1 MTGFAEPGASR
12 DGYGDA
18 LLDMAGDERVVVLE
32 ADLGKSTK
40 SCHFRA
46 EYPERTF
53 CLGIA
58 EQNMALVGAGLAEA
72 GKVPFASTF
81 AIFSERA
88 FEQFR
93 NGIARTGLVVHL
105 CGSHGGMHTGQDG
118 SSAQSTEDLGIFRT
132 LPEVTVMT
140 PCDRNSSRSLTKKL
154 LDHPKPSYTRTA
166 RNKTREIYTKEE
178 AEALEIG
185 KASVLREGADASI
198 IACGV
203 MVERA
208 LEAADRL
215 AERGSR
221 PRSSTCT
228 PSSQST
234 GGHHQGCKQR
244 CDRDGRG
251 PLRDWRTR
259 IRRRRGACGGGANDD
274 AYDRGEGQVRGER
287 IPFRHHGQDGS
298 DIREHRIESRGFAL
312 QVRGHLM

>member
-46 EYPERTF
+46 KYPERTF

-185 KASVLREGADASI
+185 KASILREGADASI

-215 AERGSR
+215 AERGVEAAVIDMHTIKPIDREAIIRAASSR
-221 PRSSTCT
+221 AIVTAEDHSVI
-228 PSSQST
+228 
-234 GGHHQGCKQR
+234 GGLGSAVAEVLVEEAPTMMR
-244 CDRDGRG
+244 MIGVRDKF
-251 PLRDWRTR
+251 
-259 IRRRRGACGGGANDD
+259 
-274 AYDRGEGQVRGER
+274 GESGS
-287 IPFRHHGQDGS
+287 PS
-298 DIREHRIESRGFAL
+298 DIMDKMGLTSENIASKVEDLLSK
-312 QVRGHLM
+312 

>member
-1 MTGFAEPGASR
+1 M
-12 DGYGDA
+12 
-18 LLDMAGDERVVVLE
+18 LDMASDERVVVLE

-140 PCDRNSSRSLTKKL
+140 PCDRNSSRSLTRKL

-178 AEALEIG
+178 AEGLEIG

-215 AERGSR
+215 AERGVEAAVIDMHTIKPIDREAIIRAANCGAIVTAEDHSVI
-221 PRSSTCT
+221 
-228 PSSQST
+228 
-234 GGHHQGCKQR
+234 GGLGSAVAEVLVEEAPTMMR
-244 CDRDGRG
+244 MIGVRDKF
-251 PLRDWRTR
+251 
-259 IRRRRGACGGGANDD
+259 
-274 AYDRGEGQVRGER
+274 GESGS
-287 IPFRHHGQDGS
+287 PS
-298 DIREHRIESRGFAL
+298 DIMDKMGLTSENIASKVEDLLSK
-312 QVRGHLM
+312 

>member
-215 AERGSR
+215 AERGVEAAVIDMHTIKPIDREAIIRAANCGAIVTAEDHSVI
-221 PRSSTCT
+221 
-228 PSSQST
+228 
-234 GGHHQGCKQR
+234 GGLGSAVAEVLVEEAPTMMR
-244 CDRDGRG
+244 MIGVRDKF
-251 PLRDWRTR
+251 
-259 IRRRRGACGGGANDD
+259 
-274 AYDRGEGQVRGER
+274 GESGS
-287 IPFRHHGQDGS
+287 PS
-298 DIREHRIESRGFAL
+298 DIMDKMGLTSENIASKVEELLSK
-312 QVRGHLM
+312 

>member
-185 KASVLREGADASI
+185 KASVLREGSDASI

-215 AERGSR
+215 AERGVEAAVIDMHTIKPIDR
-221 PRSSTCT
+221 EAIIRAASSGAIVTAEDH
-228 PSSQST
+228 SVI
-234 GGHHQGCKQR
+234 GGLGSAVAEVLVEEAPTMMR
-244 CDRDGRG
+244 MIGVRDKF
-251 PLRDWRTR
+251 
-259 IRRRRGACGGGANDD
+259 
-274 AYDRGEGQVRGER
+274 GESGS
-287 IPFRHHGQDGS
+287 PS
-298 DIREHRIESRGFAL
+298 DIMDKMGLTSENIASKVEDLLSK
-312 QVRGHLM
+312 

>member
-215 AERGSR
+215 AERGVEAAVIDMHTIKPIDREAIIRAANCGAIVTAEDHSVI
-221 PRSSTCT
+221 
-228 PSSQST
+228 
-234 GGHHQGCKQR
+234 GGLGSAVAEVLVEEAPTMMR
-244 CDRDGRG
+244 MIGVRDKF
-251 PLRDWRTR
+251 
-259 IRRRRGACGGGANDD
+259 
-274 AYDRGEGQVRGER
+274 GESGS
-287 IPFRHHGQDGS
+287 PS
-298 DIREHRIESRGFAL
+298 DIMDKMGLTSENIASKVEELLSN
-312 QVRGHLM
+312 

>member
-46 EYPERTF
+46 KYPERTF

-185 KASVLREGADASI
+185 KASVLREGSDASI

-208 LEAADRL
+208 LEAADML
-215 AERGSR
+215 AKKGVEAAVIDMHTIKPIDREAIIRAASSGAIVTAEDHSVIGGLGSAIAEVLVEEAPTMMR
-221 PRSSTCT
+221 MI
-228 PSSQST
+228 
-234 GGHHQGCKQR
+234 GV
-244 CDRDGRG
+244 RDKF
-251 PLRDWRTR
+251 
-259 IRRRRGACGGGANDD
+259 
-274 AYDRGEGQVRGER
+274 GESGS
-287 IPFRHHGQDGS
+287 PS
-298 DIREHRIESRGFAL
+298 DIMDKMGLTSENIASKVEDLLSK
-312 QVRGHLM
+312 

>member
-46 EYPERTF
+46 KYPERTF

-140 PCDRNSSRSLTKKL
+140 PRDRNSSRSLTKKL

-185 KASVLREGADASI
+185 KASVLREGTDASI

-215 AERGSR
+215 AERGIEAAVIDMHTIK
-221 PRSSTCT
+221 PI
-228 PSSQST
+228 
-234 GGHHQGCKQR
+234 
-244 CDRDGRG
+244 D
-251 PLRDWRTR
+251 
-259 IRRRRGACGGGANDD
+259 RGAIIRAANCGAIVTAEDHSVIGGLGSAVAEVLVEEAPTMMRMIGVRDKF
-274 AYDRGEGQVRGER
+274 GESGS
-287 IPFRHHGQDGS
+287 PS
-298 DIREHRIESRGFAL
+298 DIMDKMGLTSENIESKVEDL
-312 QVRGHLM
+312 LSK

>member
-166 RNKTREIYTKEE
+166 RNKTREVYTMEE

-185 KASVLREGADASI
+185 KASVLREGSDASI

-215 AERGSR
+215 AERGVEAAVIDMHTIKPIDR
-221 PRSSTCT
+221 EAIIRAASSGAIVTAEDH
-228 PSSQST
+228 SVI
-234 GGHHQGCKQR
+234 GGLGSAVAEVLVEEAPTMMR
-244 CDRDGRG
+244 MIGVRDKF
-251 PLRDWRTR
+251 
-259 IRRRRGACGGGANDD
+259 
-274 AYDRGEGQVRGER
+274 GESGS
-287 IPFRHHGQDGS
+287 PS
-298 DIREHRIESRGFAL
+298 DIMDKMGLTSENIASKVEDLLSK
-312 QVRGHLM
+312 

>member
-140 PCDRNSSRSLTKKL
+140 PCDRNSSRSLTRKL

-185 KASVLREGADASI
+185 KASVLREGSDASI

-215 AERGSR
+215 AERGVEAAVIDMHTIK
-221 PRSSTCT
+221 PI
-228 PSSQST
+228 
-234 GGHHQGCKQR
+234 
-244 CDRDGRG
+244 D
-251 PLRDWRTR
+251 
-259 IRRRRGACGGGANDD
+259 RGAIIRAASSGAIVTAEDHSVIGGLGSAVAEVLVEEAPTMMRMIGVRDKF
-274 AYDRGEGQVRGER
+274 GESGS
-287 IPFRHHGQDGS
+287 PS
-298 DIREHRIESRGFAL
+298 DIMDKMGLTSENIASKVEDLLAK
-312 QVRGHLM
+312 

>member
-1 MTGFAEPGASR
+1 
-12 DGYGDA
+12 
-18 LLDMAGDERVVVLE
+18 MAGDERVVVLE

-140 PCDRNSSRSLTKKL
+140 PCDRNSSRSLTRKL

-178 AEALEIG
+178 AEGLEIG

-215 AERGSR
+215 AERGVEAAVIDMHTIKPIDR
-221 PRSSTCT
+221 EAIIRAASSGAIVTAEDH
-228 PSSQST
+228 SVI
-234 GGHHQGCKQR
+234 GGLGSAVAEVLVEEAPTMMR
-244 CDRDGRG
+244 MIGVRDKF
-251 PLRDWRTR
+251 
-259 IRRRRGACGGGANDD
+259 
-274 AYDRGEGQVRGER
+274 GESGS
-287 IPFRHHGQDGS
+287 PS
-298 DIREHRIESRGFAL
+298 DIMDKMGLTSENIASKVEDLLSK
-312 QVRGHLM
+312 

>member
-1 MTGFAEPGASR
+1 MTGISEPGASR

-18 LLDMAGDERVVVLE
+18 LLDLASDERVVVLE

-46 EYPERTF
+46 KYPNRTF

-72 GKVPFASTF
+72 GKIPFASTF

-93 NGIARTGLVVHL
+93 NGVARTGLIVHL

-132 LPEVTVMT
+132 LPGMTVMH
-140 PCDRNSSRSLTKKL
+140 PCDRNSARFLTRNL
-154 LDHPKPSYTRTA
+154 LTHKHPSYTRTA
-166 RNKTREIYTKEE
+166 RNKTREIYSEDE
-178 AEALEIG
+178 ARNLKIG
-185 KASVLREGADASI
+185 VASELRAGGDATI

-208 LEAADRL
+208 MDAAEELSRQGIEACVVDMHTLKPIDKDAILRAAETGAIVTAEDHSVIGGLGSAVAEIL
-215 AERGSR
+215 AEECPTRMRMVGVMDKFGESGS
-221 PRSSTCT
+221 PDEIMNKMGLTSDNIV
-228 PSSQST
+228 
-234 GGHHQGCKQR
+234 QR
-244 CDRDGRG
+244 VVELVQKPGR
-251 PLRDWRTR
+251 T
-259 IRRRRGACGGGANDD
+259 
-274 AYDRGEGQVRGER
+274 
-287 IPFRHHGQDGS
+287 
-298 DIREHRIESRGFAL
+298 
-312 QVRGHLM
+312 

>member
-215 AERGSR
+215 AERGVEAAVIDMHTIKPIDR
-221 PRSSTCT
+221 EAIIRAASSGAIVTAEDH
-228 PSSQST
+228 SVI
-234 GGHHQGCKQR
+234 GGLGSAVAEVLVEEAPTMMR
-244 CDRDGRG
+244 MIGVRDKF
-251 PLRDWRTR
+251 
-259 IRRRRGACGGGANDD
+259 
-274 AYDRGEGQVRGER
+274 GESGS
-287 IPFRHHGQDGS
+287 PS
-298 DIREHRIESRGFAL
+298 DIMDKMGLTSDNIASKVEELLSK
-312 QVRGHLM
+312 

>member
-215 AERGSR
+215 AERGVEAAVIDMHTIK
-221 PRSSTCT
+221 PI
-228 PSSQST
+228 
-234 GGHHQGCKQR
+234 
-244 CDRDGRG
+244 D
-251 PLRDWRTR
+251 
-259 IRRRRGACGGGANDD
+259 RGAIIRAANCGAIVTAEDHSVIGGLGSAVAEVLVEEAPTMMRMIGVRDKF
-274 AYDRGEGQVRGER
+274 GESGS
-287 IPFRHHGQDGS
+287 PS
-298 DIREHRIESRGFAL
+298 DIMDKMGLTSENITSKVEDLLAK
-312 QVRGHLM
+312 

>member
-46 EYPERTF
+46 KYPERTF

-166 RNKTREIYTKEE
+166 RNKTREIYTEEE
-178 AEALEIG
+178 AVALEIG
-185 KASVLREGADASI
+185 KASVLRDGADASI

-215 AERGSR
+215 AERGVEAAVIDMHTIKPIDR
-221 PRSSTCT
+221 EAIIRAASSGAIVTAEDH
-228 PSSQST
+228 SVI
-234 GGHHQGCKQR
+234 GGLGSAVAEVLVEEAPTMMR
-244 CDRDGRG
+244 MIGVRDKF
-251 PLRDWRTR
+251 
-259 IRRRRGACGGGANDD
+259 
-274 AYDRGEGQVRGER
+274 GESGS
-287 IPFRHHGQDGS
+287 PS
-298 DIREHRIESRGFAL
+298 DIMDKMGLTSENIASKVEDLLAK
-312 QVRGHLM
+312 

>member
-140 PCDRNSSRSLTKKL
+140 PCDRNSARSLTRKL

-185 KASVLREGADASI
+185 RASVLREGADAAI

-215 AERGSR
+215 AERGVEAAVIDMHTIK
-221 PRSSTCT
+221 PI
-228 PSSQST
+228 
-234 GGHHQGCKQR
+234 
-244 CDRDGRG
+244 D
-251 PLRDWRTR
+251 
-259 IRRRRGACGGGANDD
+259 RGAIIRAANCGAIVTAEDHSVIGGLGSAVAEVLVEEAPTMMRMIGVRDKF
-274 AYDRGEGQVRGER
+274 GESGS
-287 IPFRHHGQDGS
+287 PS
-298 DIREHRIESRGFAL
+298 DIMDKMGLTSENIASKVEDLLSK
-312 QVRGHLM
+312 

>member
-215 AERGSR
+215 AERGVEAAVIDMHTIK
-221 PRSSTCT
+221 PI
-228 PSSQST
+228 
-234 GGHHQGCKQR
+234 
-244 CDRDGRG
+244 D
-251 PLRDWRTR
+251 
-259 IRRRRGACGGGANDD
+259 RGAIIRAANCGTIVTAEDHSVIGGLGSAVAEVLVEEAPTKMRMIGVRDKF
-274 AYDRGEGQVRGER
+274 GESGS
-287 IPFRHHGQDGS
+287 PS
-298 DIREHRIESRGFAL
+298 DIMDKMGLTSENIASKVEELLSK
-312 QVRGHLM
+312 

>member
-215 AERGSR
+215 AERGVEAAVIDMHTIKPIDREAIIRAANCGAIVTAEDHSVI
-221 PRSSTCT
+221 
-228 PSSQST
+228 
-234 GGHHQGCKQR
+234 GGLGSAVAEVLVEEAPTMMR
-244 CDRDGRG
+244 MIGVRDKF
-251 PLRDWRTR
+251 
-259 IRRRRGACGGGANDD
+259 
-274 AYDRGEGQVRGER
+274 GESGS
-287 IPFRHHGQDGS
+287 PS
-298 DIREHRIESRGFAL
+298 DIMDKMGLTSENIASKVEDLLSK
-312 QVRGHLM
+312 

>member
-140 PCDRNSSRSLTKKL
+140 PSDRNSARSLTRKL

-208 LEAADRL
+208 LEAAETLAAKGIDTMVIDMHTIKPIDRE
-215 AERGSR
+215 AI
-221 PRSSTCT
+221 
-228 PSSQST
+228 
-234 GGHHQGCKQR
+234 
-244 CDRDGRG
+244 
-251 PLRDWRTR
+251 
-259 IRRRRGACGGGANDD
+259 IRAASRGAIVTAEDHSVMGGLGSAVAEVLVEEAPTKMRMIGVRDKF
-274 AYDRGEGQVRGER
+274 GESGS
-287 IPFRHHGQDGS
+287 PS
-298 DIREHRIESRGFAL
+298 DIMDKMGLTSENIASKVEDLLS
-312 QVRGHLM
+312 M

>member
-140 PCDRNSSRSLTKKL
+140 PCDRNSARSLTRKL

-208 LEAADRL
+208 LEAAERL
-215 AERGSR
+215 AERGVEAAVIDMHTIKPIDR
-221 PRSSTCT
+221 EAIIRAASSGAIVTAEDH
-228 PSSQST
+228 SVI
-234 GGHHQGCKQR
+234 GGLGSAVAEVLVEEAPTMMR
-244 CDRDGRG
+244 MIGVRDKF
-251 PLRDWRTR
+251 
-259 IRRRRGACGGGANDD
+259 
-274 AYDRGEGQVRGER
+274 GESGS
-287 IPFRHHGQDGS
+287 PS
-298 DIREHRIESRGFAL
+298 DIMDKMGLTSENIASKVEDLLSK
-312 QVRGHLM
+312 

>member
-208 LEAADRL
+208 LEAAERL
-215 AERGSR
+215 AERGVEAAVIDMHTIKPIDR
-221 PRSSTCT
+221 EAIIRAASSGAIVTAEDH
-228 PSSQST
+228 SVI
-234 GGHHQGCKQR
+234 GGLGSAVAEVLVEEAPTMMR
-244 CDRDGRG
+244 MIGVRDKF
-251 PLRDWRTR
+251 
-259 IRRRRGACGGGANDD
+259 
-274 AYDRGEGQVRGER
+274 GESGS
-287 IPFRHHGQDGS
+287 PS
-298 DIREHRIESRGFAL
+298 DIMDKMGLTSENIASKVEDLLSK
-312 QVRGHLM
+312 

>member
-140 PCDRNSSRSLTKKL
+140 PCDRNSSRSLTRKL

-208 LEAADRL
+208 LEAADML
-215 AERGSR
+215 AERGVEAAVIDMHTIK
-221 PRSSTCT
+221 PI
-228 PSSQST
+228 
-234 GGHHQGCKQR
+234 
-244 CDRDGRG
+244 D
-251 PLRDWRTR
+251 
-259 IRRRRGACGGGANDD
+259 RGAIIRAANCGAIVTAEDHSVIGGLGSAVAEVLVEEAPTMMRMIGVRDKF
-274 AYDRGEGQVRGER
+274 GESGS
-287 IPFRHHGQDGS
+287 PS
-298 DIREHRIESRGFAL
+298 DIMDKMGLTSENIASKVEDLLSK
-312 QVRGHLM
+312 

>member
-1 MTGFAEPGASR
+1 M
-12 DGYGDA
+12 
-18 LLDMAGDERVVVLE
+18 LDMASDERVVVLE

-215 AERGSR
+215 AERGVEAAVIDMHTIK
-221 PRSSTCT
+221 PI
-228 PSSQST
+228 
-234 GGHHQGCKQR
+234 
-244 CDRDGRG
+244 D
-251 PLRDWRTR
+251 
-259 IRRRRGACGGGANDD
+259 RGAIIRAANCGAIVTAEDHSVIGGLGSAVAEVLVEEAPTMMRMIGVRDKF
-274 AYDRGEGQVRGER
+274 GESGS
-287 IPFRHHGQDGS
+287 PS
-298 DIREHRIESRGFAL
+298 DIMDKMGLTSENIESKVEDL
-312 QVRGHLM
+312 LSK

>member
-185 KASVLREGADASI
+185 KASILREGADASI

-215 AERGSR
+215 AERGVEAAVIDMHTIK
-221 PRSSTCT
+221 PI
-228 PSSQST
+228 
-234 GGHHQGCKQR
+234 
-244 CDRDGRG
+244 D
-251 PLRDWRTR
+251 
-259 IRRRRGACGGGANDD
+259 RGAIIRAANCGAIVTAEDHSVIGGLGSAVAEVLVEEAPTMMRMIGVRDKF
-274 AYDRGEGQVRGER
+274 GESGS
-287 IPFRHHGQDGS
+287 PS
-298 DIREHRIESRGFAL
+298 DIMDKMGLTSENIASKVEDLLSK
-312 QVRGHLM
+312 

>member
-140 PCDRNSSRSLTKKL
+140 PCDRNSSRSLTRKL

-185 KASVLREGADASI
+185 KASVLREGADAAI

-215 AERGSR
+215 AERGVEAAVIDMHTIK
-221 PRSSTCT
+221 PI
-228 PSSQST
+228 
-234 GGHHQGCKQR
+234 
-244 CDRDGRG
+244 D
-251 PLRDWRTR
+251 
-259 IRRRRGACGGGANDD
+259 RGAIIRAASSGAIVTAEDHSVIGGLGSAVAEVLVEEAPTMMRMIGVRDKF
-274 AYDRGEGQVRGER
+274 GESGS
-287 IPFRHHGQDGS
+287 PS
-298 DIREHRIESRGFAL
+298 DIMDKMGLTSENIASKVEDLLSK
-312 QVRGHLM
+312 

>member
-18 LLDMAGDERVVVLE
+18 LLDMAGDDRVVVLE

-140 PCDRNSSRSLTKKL
+140 PCDRNSSRSLTRKL

-166 RNKTREIYTKEE
+166 RNKTREIYTEEE
-178 AEALEIG
+178 AVALEIG

-215 AERGSR
+215 AERGVEAAVIDMHTIKPIDR
-221 PRSSTCT
+221 EAIIRAASSGAIVTAEDH
-228 PSSQST
+228 SVI
-234 GGHHQGCKQR
+234 GGLGSAVAEVLAEEAPTMMR
-244 CDRDGRG
+244 MIGVRDKF
-251 PLRDWRTR
+251 
-259 IRRRRGACGGGANDD
+259 
-274 AYDRGEGQVRGER
+274 GESGS
-287 IPFRHHGQDGS
+287 PS
-298 DIREHRIESRGFAL
+298 DIMDKMGLTSENIASKVEDLLSK
-312 QVRGHLM
+312 

>member
-140 PCDRNSSRSLTKKL
+140 PCDRNSSRSLTRKL

-178 AEALEIG
+178 AEDLEIG
-185 KASVLREGADASI
+185 KASVLREGADAAI

-215 AERGSR
+215 AERGVEATVIDMHTIKPIDR
-221 PRSSTCT
+221 EAIIRAASSGPIVTAEDH
-228 PSSQST
+228 SVI
-234 GGHHQGCKQR
+234 GGLGSAVAEVLVEESPTMMR
-244 CDRDGRG
+244 MIGVRDKF
-251 PLRDWRTR
+251 
-259 IRRRRGACGGGANDD
+259 
-274 AYDRGEGQVRGER
+274 GESGS
-287 IPFRHHGQDGS
+287 PS
-298 DIREHRIESRGFAL
+298 DIMDKMGLTSENIASKVEGL
-312 QVRGHLM
+312 LVK

>member
-1 MTGFAEPGASR
+1 MTGSAEPGASR

-140 PCDRNSSRSLTKKL
+140 PCDRNSSRSLTRKL

-185 KASVLREGADASI
+185 RASVLREGADAAI

-215 AERGSR
+215 AERGVEAAVIDMHTIK
-221 PRSSTCT
+221 PI
-228 PSSQST
+228 
-234 GGHHQGCKQR
+234 
-244 CDRDGRG
+244 D
-251 PLRDWRTR
+251 
-259 IRRRRGACGGGANDD
+259 RGAIIRAASSGAIVTAEDHSVIGGLGSAVAEVLVEEAPTMMRMIGVRDKF
-274 AYDRGEGQVRGER
+274 GESGS
-287 IPFRHHGQDGS
+287 PS
-298 DIREHRIESRGFAL
+298 DIMDKMGLTSENIASKVEDLLSK
-312 QVRGHLM
+312 

>member
-185 KASVLREGADASI
+185 KASVLREGADAAI

-215 AERGSR
+215 AERGVEAAVIDMHTIKPIDR
-221 PRSSTCT
+221 EAIIRAASSGAIVTAEDH
-228 PSSQST
+228 SVI
-234 GGHHQGCKQR
+234 GGLGSAVAEVLAEEAPTMMR
-244 CDRDGRG
+244 IIGVRDKF
-251 PLRDWRTR
+251 
-259 IRRRRGACGGGANDD
+259 
-274 AYDRGEGQVRGER
+274 GESGS
-287 IPFRHHGQDGS
+287 PS
-298 DIREHRIESRGFAL
+298 DIMDKMGLTSENIASKVEDLLAK
-312 QVRGHLM
+312 

>member
-140 PCDRNSSRSLTKKL
+140 PCDRNSSRSLTRKL

-215 AERGSR
+215 AERGVEAAVIDMHTIK
-221 PRSSTCT
+221 PI
-228 PSSQST
+228 
-234 GGHHQGCKQR
+234 
-244 CDRDGRG
+244 D
-251 PLRDWRTR
+251 
-259 IRRRRGACGGGANDD
+259 RGAIIRAANSGAIVTAEDHSVIGGLGSAVAEVLVEEAPTMMRMIGVRDKF
-274 AYDRGEGQVRGER
+274 GESGS
-287 IPFRHHGQDGS
+287 PS
-298 DIREHRIESRGFAL
+298 DIMDKMGLTSENIASKVEDLLSK
-312 QVRGHLM
+312 

>member
-46 EYPERTF
+46 KYPERTF

-154 LDHPKPSYTRTA
+154 LDHPRPSYTRTA

-185 KASVLREGADASI
+185 KASVLREGTDASI

-215 AERGSR
+215 AERGVEAAVIDMHTIKPIDR
-221 PRSSTCT
+221 EAIIRAASSGAIVTAEDH
-228 PSSQST
+228 SVI
-234 GGHHQGCKQR
+234 GGLGSAVAEVLVEEAPTMMR
-244 CDRDGRG
+244 MIGVRDKF
-251 PLRDWRTR
+251 
-259 IRRRRGACGGGANDD
+259 
-274 AYDRGEGQVRGER
+274 GESGS
-287 IPFRHHGQDGS
+287 PS
-298 DIREHRIESRGFAL
+298 DIMDKMGLTSENIASKVEDLLSK
-312 QVRGHLM
+312 

>member
-118 SSAQSTEDLGIFRT
+118 SSAQSTEDLGVFRT

-185 KASVLREGADASI
+185 KASVLREGADAAS

-215 AERGSR
+215 AERGVEAAVIDMHTIK
-221 PRSSTCT
+221 PI
-228 PSSQST
+228 
-234 GGHHQGCKQR
+234 
-244 CDRDGRG
+244 D
-251 PLRDWRTR
+251 
-259 IRRRRGACGGGANDD
+259 RGAIIRAANCGAIVTAEDHSVIGGLGSAVAEVLVEEAPTMMRMIGVRDKF
-274 AYDRGEGQVRGER
+274 GESGS
-287 IPFRHHGQDGS
+287 PS
-298 DIREHRIESRGFAL
+298 DIMDKMGLTSENIASKVEDLLSK
-312 QVRGHLM
+312 

>member
-178 AEALEIG
+178 AEGLEIG

-215 AERGSR
+215 AERGVEAAVIDMHTIKPIDR
-221 PRSSTCT
+221 EAIIRAASSGAIVTAEDH
-228 PSSQST
+228 SVI
-234 GGHHQGCKQR
+234 GGLGSAVAEVLVEEAPTMMR
-244 CDRDGRG
+244 MIGVRDKF
-251 PLRDWRTR
+251 
-259 IRRRRGACGGGANDD
+259 
-274 AYDRGEGQVRGER
+274 GESGS
-287 IPFRHHGQDGS
+287 PS
-298 DIREHRIESRGFAL
+298 DIMDKMGLTSENIASKVEELLSK
-312 QVRGHLM
+312 

>member
-46 EYPERTF
+46 KYPERTF

-185 KASVLREGADASI
+185 KASVLREGTDASI

-215 AERGSR
+215 AERGIEAAVIDMHTIK
-221 PRSSTCT
+221 PI
-228 PSSQST
+228 
-234 GGHHQGCKQR
+234 
-244 CDRDGRG
+244 D
-251 PLRDWRTR
+251 
-259 IRRRRGACGGGANDD
+259 RGAIIRAANSGAIVTAEDHSVIGGLGSAVAEVLVEEAPTMIRMIGVRDKF
-274 AYDRGEGQVRGER
+274 GESGS
-287 IPFRHHGQDGS
+287 PS
-298 DIREHRIESRGFAL
+298 DIMDKMGLTSENIASKVEDLLSK
-312 QVRGHLM
+312 

>member
-140 PCDRNSSRSLTKKL
+140 PCDRNSSRSLTRKL

-215 AERGSR
+215 AERGVEAAVIDMHTIK
-221 PRSSTCT
+221 PI
-228 PSSQST
+228 
-234 GGHHQGCKQR
+234 
-244 CDRDGRG
+244 D
-251 PLRDWRTR
+251 
-259 IRRRRGACGGGANDD
+259 RGAIIRAANCGAIVTAEDHSVIGGLGSAVAEVLVEEAPTMMRMIGVRDKF
-274 AYDRGEGQVRGER
+274 GES
-287 IPFRHHGQDGS
+287 GS
-298 DIREHRIESRGFAL
+298 PMDIMDKMGLTSENIASKVEELLSK
-312 QVRGHLM
+312 

>member
-46 EYPERTF
+46 KYPERTF

-215 AERGSR
+215 AERGVEAAVIDMHTIK
-221 PRSSTCT
+221 PI
-228 PSSQST
+228 
-234 GGHHQGCKQR
+234 
-244 CDRDGRG
+244 D
-251 PLRDWRTR
+251 
-259 IRRRRGACGGGANDD
+259 RGAIIRAANCGAIVTAEDHSVIGGLGSAVAEVLVEEAPTMMRMIGVRDKF
-274 AYDRGEGQVRGER
+274 GESGS
-287 IPFRHHGQDGS
+287 PS
-298 DIREHRIESRGFAL
+298 DIMDKMGLTSENIASKVEELLSK
-312 QVRGHLM
+312 

>member
-18 LLDMAGDERVVVLE
+18 LLDMAGDDRVVVLE

-215 AERGSR
+215 AERGVEAAVIDMHTIK
-221 PRSSTCT
+221 PI
-228 PSSQST
+228 
-234 GGHHQGCKQR
+234 
-244 CDRDGRG
+244 D
-251 PLRDWRTR
+251 
-259 IRRRRGACGGGANDD
+259 RGAIIRAANCGAIVTAEDHSVIGGLGSAVAEVLVEEAPTMMRMIGVRDEF
-274 AYDRGEGQVRGER
+274 GESGS
-287 IPFRHHGQDGS
+287 PS
-298 DIREHRIESRGFAL
+298 DIMDKMGLTSENIASKVEDLLSK
-312 QVRGHLM
+312 

>member
-1 MTGFAEPGASR
+1 MTGISEPGASR

-18 LLDMAGDERVVVLE
+18 LLDLASDDRVVVLE

-40 SCHFRA
+40 SCHFRNQ
-46 EYPERTF
+46 YPDRTF

-72 GKVPFASTF
+72 GKIPFASTF

-132 LPEVTVMT
+132 LPGMTVMH
-140 PCDRNSSRSLTKKL
+140 PSDRNSARVLTRKL
-154 LDHPKPSYTRTA
+154 LNHESPSYTRTA
-166 RNKTREIYTKEE
+166 RNKTREIYSEDE
-178 AEALEIG
+178 ARSLHIG
-185 KASVLREGADASI
+185 KASVLCEGKDATI

-208 LEAADRL
+208 LDAAELLSNKGIEVGVLDMHTLKPIDKEAILKAAKTGAIVT
-215 AERGSR
+215 AEDHSVIGGLGSAVAEILSEEYPTR
-221 PRSSTCT
+221 MKMVGVRDKFGESGT
-228 PSSQST
+228 PDEIMNKMGLNSDT
-234 GGHHQGCKQR
+234 IAQR
-244 CDRDGRG
+244 VVE
-251 PLRDWRTR
+251 LV
-259 IRRRRGACGGGANDD
+259 
-274 AYDRGEGQVRGER
+274 Q
-287 IPFRHHGQDGS
+287 
-298 DIREHRIESRGFAL
+298 
-312 QVRGHLM
+312 

>member
-18 LLDMAGDERVVVLE
+18 LLDMAGDKRVVVLE

-140 PCDRNSSRSLTKKL
+140 PCDRNSSRSLTRKL

-185 KASVLREGADASI
+185 KASVLREGSDASI

-215 AERGSR
+215 AERGVEAAVIDMHTIKPIDR
-221 PRSSTCT
+221 EAIIRAASSGAIVTAEDH
-228 PSSQST
+228 SVI
-234 GGHHQGCKQR
+234 GGLGSAVAEVLVEEAPTMMR
-244 CDRDGRG
+244 MIGVRDKF
-251 PLRDWRTR
+251 
-259 IRRRRGACGGGANDD
+259 
-274 AYDRGEGQVRGER
+274 GESGS
-287 IPFRHHGQDGS
+287 PS
-298 DIREHRIESRGFAL
+298 DIMDKMGLTSENIASKVEDLLAK
-312 QVRGHLM
+312 

>member
-46 EYPERTF
+46 KYPERTF

-166 RNKTREIYTKEE
+166 RNKTREIYTRRKRPRPWRSERHPSFGRVPMRPSSPV
-178 AEALEIG
+178 ASWSRGPSRQQIG
-185 KASVLREGADASI
+185 WLRG
-198 IACGV
+198 
-203 MVERA
+203 
-208 LEAADRL
+208 
-215 AERGSR
+215 GSR

-234 GGHHQGCKQR
+234 GGPSSGLQ
-244 CDRDGRG
+244 
-251 PLRDWRTR
+251 T
-259 IRRRRGACGGGANDD
+259 A
-274 AYDRGEGQVRGER
+274 VR
-287 IPFRHHGQDGS
+287 S
-298 DIREHRIESRGFAL
+298 
-312 QVRGHLM
+312 

>member
-140 PCDRNSSRSLTKKL
+140 PCDRNSARSLTRKL

-215 AERGSR
+215 AERGVEAAVIDMHTIK
-221 PRSSTCT
+221 PI
-228 PSSQST
+228 
-234 GGHHQGCKQR
+234 
-244 CDRDGRG
+244 D
-251 PLRDWRTR
+251 
-259 IRRRRGACGGGANDD
+259 RGAIIRAANCGAIVTAEDHSVIGGLGSAVAEVLVEEAPTMMRMIGVRDKF
-274 AYDRGEGQVRGER
+274 GESGS
-287 IPFRHHGQDGS
+287 PS
-298 DIREHRIESRGFAL
+298 DIMDKMGLTSENIASKVEDLLSK
-312 QVRGHLM
+312 